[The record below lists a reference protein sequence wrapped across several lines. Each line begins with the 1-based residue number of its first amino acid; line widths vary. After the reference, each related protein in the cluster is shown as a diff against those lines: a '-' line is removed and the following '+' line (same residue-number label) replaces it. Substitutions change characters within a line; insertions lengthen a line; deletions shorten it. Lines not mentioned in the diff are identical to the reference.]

1 LRLGFSIQRL
11 SGTLSV
17 STPCRDDANKKEEI
31 KMGSR
36 LRRFSLGVFT
46 ILLGASF
53 SAGADLAAAKRA
65 YQQKDYAA
73 AFKESTVL
81 ARQGNADAQF
91 ILGQMYLMG
100 QGVLK
105 DPDQAIK
112 WFKASAAQGNADAQ
126 FYLGSYYLLPQ
137 RDIAEGV
144 KWLRL
149 SAEQGHQDAQYLL
162 GKAYVQGSKEFP
174 PDPVQGEM
182 WLRLAAKHNLDFY
195 QNELLGAEK
204 QMSADQV
211 AKGKALAEAWKPKPG
226 LRPDGKPGAEGKA
239 GS

>member
-1 LRLGFSIQRL
+1 LRLGFNLQKL
-11 SGTLSV
+11 SGTLCV
-17 STPCRDDANKKEEI
+17 STPSREDGNKKEEI
-31 KMGSR
+31 KMGSW
-36 LRRFSLGVFT
+36 LRRYSFSAFT
-46 ILLGASF
+46 MLLCAGF
-53 SAGADLAAAKRA
+53 SAGADLQSAKRA
-65 YQQKDYAA
+65 YQQKDFAT

-81 ARQGNADAQF
+81 AGQGNADAQF

-112 WFKASAAQGNADAQ
+112 WFKASASQGNADAQ

-137 RDIAEGV
+137 RDITEGV

-149 SAEQGHQDAQYLL
+149 SAEQGQQDAQYLL
-162 GKAYVQGSKEFP
+162 GKAYIQGSKEFP

-204 QMSADQV
+204 QMTGDQI
-211 AKGKALAEAWKPKPG
+211 AKGKALAEGWRPKPG
-226 LRPDGKPGAEGKA
+226 LRPDGKPGADGKA